1 LQLLCFGQT
10 GTTRA
15 GIPDDSMTHNRRLSA
30 AFIIL
35 AATAFLTACDSRP
48 KEFVR
53 PKPVMVFQPKDM
65 TDSLAALIAAQ
76 REVYASNIVQRLT
89 RDGVIP
95 PAHLLSDLIPN
106 VAARGVEFHFV
117 GRSLWPI
124 NPRNAPQ
131 TETERTGLEFI
142 AANPGKNFYGEESL
156 GGRRYFTA
164 IYPDRAVVP
173 VCISCHNSHPQ
184 SARKDFLPGAVMGGI
199 VVRVPLEL

>member
-1 LQLLCFGQT
+1 M
-10 GTTRA
+10 TR
-15 GIPDDSMTHNRRLSA
+15 NRCLIGA
-30 AFIIL
+30 LAIL
-35 AATAFLTACDSRP
+35 AATFFLASCDSGS

-76 REVYASNIVQRLT
+76 REVYASNVVQRLAH
-89 RDGVIP
+89 DESAAV
-95 PAHLLSDLIPN
+95 PAHLLRDVIAN

-131 TETERTGLEFI
+131 TETERKGLEFV

-164 IYPDRAVVP
+164 VYPDRAVVP
-173 VCISCHNSHPQ
+173 ACAACHNSHAQ
-184 SARKDFLPGAVMGGI
+184 SPKKDFQPGAVMGGI

>member
-1 LQLLCFGQT
+1 
-10 GTTRA
+10 
-15 GIPDDSMTHNRRLSA
+15 MTYNRPISA
-30 AFIIL
+30 VLAVL
-35 AATAFLTACDSRP
+35 AAAAALTGCDSRP

-53 PKPVMVFQPKDM
+53 PMPVMVFQPKDM
-65 TDSLAALIAAQ
+65 TDSLAALIVAQ
-76 REVYASNIVQRLT
+76 RVVYASNVVERLT
-89 RDGVIP
+89 RDGVTP
-95 PAHLLSDLIPN
+95 PAHLLGDLIPN

-131 TETERTGLEFI
+131 TDTERAGLEFV
-142 AANPGKNFYGEESL
+142 AANPTQNFYGEESL

-173 VCISCHNSHPQ
+173 TCANCHNAHPQ
-184 SARKDFLPGAVMGGI
+184 SARKDFKPGDLIGGI

>member
-1 LQLLCFGQT
+1 MTRNRCLLG
-10 GTTRA
+10 A
-15 GIPDDSMTHNRRLSA
+15 LA
-30 AFIIL
+30 IL
-35 AATAFLTACDSRP
+35 GATFFWASCDSGS

-76 REVYASNIVQRLT
+76 REVYASNVVQRLAH
-89 RDGVIP
+89 DGPAV
-95 PAHLLSDLIPN
+95 PAHLLGDLIAN

-131 TETERTGLEFI
+131 TETERKGLEFV
-142 AANPGKNFYGEESL
+142 AETPGKNFYGEESL

-164 IYPDRAVVP
+164 VYPDRAVVP
-173 VCISCHNSHPQ
+173 ACVACHNAHPQ
-184 SARKDFLPGAVMGGI
+184 GTKKDFQPGGVMGGI